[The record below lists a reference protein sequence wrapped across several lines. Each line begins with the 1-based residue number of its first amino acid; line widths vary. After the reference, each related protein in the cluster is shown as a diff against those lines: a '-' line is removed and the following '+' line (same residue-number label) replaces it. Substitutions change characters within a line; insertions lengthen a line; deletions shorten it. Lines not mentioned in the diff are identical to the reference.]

1 MIAQLASDD
10 DSSLQAALP
19 HAAVR
24 ARHETLI
31 IGYGN
36 DLRSDDGAG
45 IRAAERV
52 AAQWTPAS
60 RSRVII
66 THQLTPDLADDIAA
80 AEQVIFV
87 DAYVARAPGAKLR
100 VEKITAD
107 LAGSARALGH
117 HGDPAGLIRLADR
130 LFGKLPEAWLVGIPA
145 YSFAAGETMTP
156 ETLQM
161 TAEAVALIGE
171 RAFSGKTKG
180 ERK

>member
-1 MIAQLASDD
+1 MIAQLVNDRRSTAHG
-10 DSSLQAALP
+10 SLPLAQ
-19 HAAVR
+19 VK

-45 IRAAERV
+45 IRAAEMIAGR
-52 AAQWTPAS
+52 TKPAS

-87 DAYVARAPGAKLR
+87 DAYVARAPGAELR
-100 VEKITAD
+100 VEKVTAD

-117 HGDPAGLIRLADR
+117 HGDPAGLVRLADL
-130 LFGKLPEAWLVGIPA
+130 LFGASPEAWLVELA
-145 YSFAAGETMTP
+145 RRT
-156 ETLQM
+156 
-161 TAEAVALIGE
+161 
-171 RAFSGKTKG
+171 
-180 ERK
+180 

>member
-1 MIAQLASDD
+1 MIAQLANDRKGATHGSPPR
-10 DSSLQAALP
+10 AL
-19 HAAVR
+19 VC
-24 ARHETLI
+24 ARHQTLV

-45 IRAAERV
+45 IRAAEMI
-52 AAQWTPAS
+52 AEQTTPAS

-87 DAYVARAPGAKLR
+87 DAYLARAPGAKLR
-100 VEKITAD
+100 VEKVTAE

-117 HGDPAGLIRLADR
+117 RGDPAGLVRLADR
-130 LFGKLPEAWLVGIPA
+130 LFGASPEAWLVGIPA
-145 YSFAAGETMTP
+145 YSFAAGETISP

-161 TAEAVALIGE
+161 IAEAVALIGE